1 LFKERIAMMSGSDQ
15 TKSSYDKVAEEYTAQ
30 LLNELE
36 NKPLDRE
43 LLDRFAERM
52 RRKGRVCDLG
62 CGPGHVARYLYER
75 GVDVFGID
83 LSPGMVEEARKANP
97 DIEFRV
103 GDMRALDLPDG
114 SLAGIAAFYSIIHVP
129 REEVTDALR
138 ELRRVLQPGGVLFL
152 TFHVGDEVV
161 HLEDFLGHPVSLDFT
176 FFTQGEMEG
185 YLRDAGF
192 RVDTS
197 IQRPPYPDVEHQS
210 TRVYIFVLKPPG

>member
-1 LFKERIAMMSGSDQ
+1 MGENDTQR
-15 TKSSYDKVAEEYTAQ
+15 SYDAVAEEYTAQ

-36 NKPLDRE
+36 NKPLDCE

-52 RRKGRVCDLG
+52 RRKGQVCDLG
-62 CGPGHVARYLYER
+62 CGPGQVARYLYER

-83 LSPGMVEEARKANP
+83 LSPAMVEEARKANP

-103 GDMRALDLPDG
+103 GNMRSLDLPDG

-129 REEVTDALR
+129 LEGVTEVLL

-161 HLEDFLGHPVSLDFT
+161 HLDDFFGHQVALDFT

-192 RVDTS
+192 TLDTS
-197 IQRPPYPDVEHQS
+197 IERPPYPDVEHQS
-210 TRVYIFVLKPPG
+210 TRVYIFAVKPPG